1 MPAQKGICMLQ
12 ATAAG
17 RYRQGEE
24 VEMHR
29 FSNAGTEKHVG
40 GLERLEVDVAVE
52 EGRSVSERQRAHG

>member
-1 MPAQKGICMLQ
+1 MLQ

-40 GLERLEVDVAVE
+40 GLERLDVDVAVE
-52 EGRSVSERQRAHG
+52 EGRSVSERQRAQG